1 MTFSRRWVWVL
12 IPLLGVLAIEALQ
25 HRISEPVVPAPV
37 HLFLVSLFLVGGAV
51 LIAAAAFRRF
61 DRMTA
66 DLQARTGALG
76 AQSQAMAALERVTL
90 VVAALREL
98 DRILETVTE
107 QARLLLNGDVALLCL
122 AGDDGRLSPRARR
135 GPPQAFHPGLDACPH
150 PDGQSG
156 VCPLLAA
163 SGDPTS
169 GGPTSGDPST
179 APQCRFVDPAY
190 LGSAVAVPL
199 LVGDRVLGT
208 LAVSADRARP
218 FGAVELA
225 TLDSLARVAAVAI
238 DNERLNRRVRDLG
251 MVEER
256 NRIARELH
264 DGLAQVLAYVGTKT
278 EAASSL
284 LEAGRPAEARA
295 QLVDLADVARSTY
308 VDVREAILGLS
319 APLEPGRGVVPA
331 IRDYASSYAEA
342 AKLAT
347 QVVASADAE
356 AIRLAPAAE
365 AQGLRILQEALTNVR
380 KHARARRVTIQAS
393 RDGDALL
400 LEVRDD
406 GRGFVPDATRGD
418 WPRFGLQTM
427 RERASSVG
435 GEVEVSSR
443 SGTGT
448 QVRIRLPISEEP
460 P

>member
-1 MTFSRRWVWVL
+1 MTFSRRWAWVL
-12 IPLLGVLAIEALQ
+12 IPMLGVLAIEALQ
-25 HRISEPVVPAPV
+25 HRISEPVLPAPV
-37 HLFLVSLFLVGGAV
+37 HLFLVSLLLVGGAV
-51 LIAAAAFRRF
+51 LIATAVFRRF
-61 DRMTA
+61 DRMTT
-66 DLQARTGALG
+66 DLQTQTRALG
-76 AQSQAMAALERVTL
+76 ARTQAMAALERVTL

-107 QARLLLNGDVALLCL
+107 QARLLLDGDVALLCL
-122 AGDDGRLSPRARR
+122 TGDDGRLAPRARS
-135 GPPQAFHPGLDACPH
+135 GPPHAFHPGPDACPH
-150 PDGQSG
+150 PDGQLG

-163 SGDPTS
+163 SGEPPD
-169 GGPTSGDPST
+169 GDPST
-179 APQCRFVDPAY
+179 APLCRFVDPAY

-199 LVGDRVLGT
+199 LAGERVLGT
-208 LAVSADRARP
+208 LAVSANRARP
-218 FGAVELA
+218 FEALELG

-238 DNERLNRRVRDLG
+238 ENGRLNRRVRELG

-264 DGLAQVLAYVGTKT
+264 DGLAQVLAYVGAKT

-284 LEAGRPAEARA
+284 LDAGRPAEARA

-319 APLEPGRGVVPA
+319 SPLEPGRGVVPA
-331 IRDYASSYAEA
+331 IREYASSYAEA

-347 QVVASADAE
+347 QVVASPDAE
-356 AIRLAPAAE
+356 ATRLAPAAE
-365 AQGLRILQEALTNVR
+365 AQALRILQEALTNVR

-406 GRGFVPDATRGD
+406 GRGFAPDATGATGGD

-443 SGTGT
+443 GGTGT
-448 QVRIRLPISEEP
+448 QVRIRLPIAEGP